1 TPWFPNTIPGAW
13 GRLSP
18 LVPGVALPCGAQ
30 IRAGPPRRPALS
42 HALRR
47 AAPST
52 STPGD
57 ALCPPDA
64 SQNCSRDIRRVT
76 CAAWGKFTK
85 TSQQIN
91 TETYNITLVRFDPCT
106 PPVTVPPPD
115 AFTQILFDFSH
126 VASGTST
133 VYDLSPNH
141 FIGTVAAGFSGATA
155 PSFDVEAPPTLQTE
169 TQANNAL
176 TLTWSTV
183 AGQIYQLQYK
193 TNLPQP
199 NWINWFYPLV
209 ATGGSITVSD

>member
-42 HALRR
+42 HALQR
-47 AAPST
+47 APPST

-91 TETYNITLVRFDPCT
+91 TETNNITLVRFDPCT
-106 PPVTVPPPD
+106 CRFRPTNHEEI
-115 AFTQILFDFSH
+115 QGH
-126 VASGTST
+126 
-133 VYDLSPNH
+133 LSDWLAM
-141 FIGTVAAGFSGATA
+141 TCSC
-155 PSFDVEAPPTLQTE
+155 L
-169 TQANNAL
+169 
-176 TLTWSTV
+176 
-183 AGQIYQLQYK
+183 K
-193 TNLPQP
+193 
-199 NWINWFYPLV
+199 
-209 ATGGSITVSD
+209 